1 MSISDWS
8 SDRCSSDLAGVSGLS
23 EFAGQIAAGKLRGI
37 AISSPERLE
46 GVDVPTLIEGG
57 VNVDLVNWRA
67 VVAPPGLDD
76 AERQQ
81 LLTTV
86 DALAKSATWQ
96 SLLKERNWMDSY
108 LAGDEFAARSE
119 EHTSELQ
126 SLMRT
131 SYAVF

>member
-1 MSISDWS
+1 M
-8 SDRCSSDLAGVSGLS
+8 
-23 EFAGQIAAGKLRGI
+23 
-37 AISSPERLE
+37 
-46 GVDVPTLIEGG
+46 
-57 VNVDLVNWRA
+57 NVDLVNWRA

-108 LAGDEFAARSE
+108 LAGDEFAAFLKEDRARVAGVLKSIDRKSVGYGKSGTGRV
-119 EHTSELQ
+119 EHGGLRIIKKKNTI
-126 SLMRT
+126 RKKRKRR
-131 SYAVF
+131 VK